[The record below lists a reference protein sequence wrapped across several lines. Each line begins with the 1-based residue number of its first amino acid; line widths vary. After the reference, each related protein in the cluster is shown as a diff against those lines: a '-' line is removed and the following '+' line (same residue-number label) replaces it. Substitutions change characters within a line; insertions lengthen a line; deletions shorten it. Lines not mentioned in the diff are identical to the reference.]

1 MLGSY
6 VNTLK
11 IKRFVY
17 NWFPPLYFFIF
28 ARNLKEKFML
38 SVSNLSVQFGK
49 RVLFD
54 EVNTVF
60 TQGNC
65 YGVIGANG
73 AGKSTFLKILSGQ
86 IDPTSGHVHLEPGK
100 RMSILEQNHNAYD
113 EFTVL
118 ETVVMGNKPL
128 FSIKKEIDQLYA
140 DYTDE
145 NADKIGELQVRFE
158 EMNGWNAESDAAALL
173 SNLGISEDFHYTLMA
188 DMDSK
193 LKVRVLL
200 AQALFGSPDVLIM
213 DEPTNDLDYETI
225 NWLENFLADYENT
238 VIVVSHDRHF
248 LDAVCTHISD
258 IDFGKMNQ
266 YSGNYTFWYE
276 SSQLAARQRA
286 QQNKKSE
293 EKAKE
298 LQEFIMRFSA
308 NVAKSKQATSRK
320 KMLSKLKVEDIK
332 PSSRRY
338 PAIIFER
345 EREAGDQILNV
356 EGLAAS
362 SEDGDLLFQD
372 ININLAKGDKVA
384 IISKDSRATT
394 AFYEVIN
401 GNKKADKG
409 SYQWGITTNQSYLPA
424 DNSDFFT
431 DDINLVD
438 WLRQWAKT
446 EEEREEV
453 YVRGFLGKM
462 LFSGEEALKKCRV
475 LSGGEKVRCML
486 SRMMMLRANV
496 LMLDE
501 PTNHLD
507 LESITAFNNSLKNFK
522 GTVLFTTHDHEF
534 AQTVA
539 DRIIELTPKGNIDR
553 YLTFDEY
560 MSDKAI
566 KEQREKMYAVT
577 A

>member
-1 MLGSY
+1 
-6 VNTLK
+6 
-11 IKRFVY
+11 
-17 NWFPPLYFFIF
+17 
-28 ARNLKEKFML
+28 ML

-54 EVNTVF
+54 EVNVTF

-65 YGVIGANG
+65 YGIIGANG
-73 AGKSTFLKILSGQ
+73 AGKSTFLKILSGKQ
-86 IDPTSGHVHLEPGK
+86 EPTSGRVILEPGK
-100 RMSILEQNHNAYD
+100 RMSVLEQDHYAYD
-113 EFTVL
+113 DYTVL
-118 ETVVMGNKPL
+118 DTVIMGNKVL
-128 FSIKKEIDQLYA
+128 SKVKKEMDDLYA
-140 DYTDE
+140 DYSDE
-145 NADKIGELQVRFE
+145 HAERIGELQMQFD

-173 SNLGISEDFHYTLMA
+173 SNLGITEDMHYTMMSE
-188 DMDSK
+188 MDGK

-200 AQALFGSPDVLIM
+200 AQALFGNPDVLIM
-213 DEPTNDLDYETI
+213 DEPTNDLDFETI
-225 NWLENFLADYENT
+225 GWLENFLANYDNT

-258 IDFGKMNQ
+258 IDFGKINHF
-266 YSGNYTFWYE
+266 SGNYTFWYE

-286 QQNKKSE
+286 QQNKKAE

-298 LQEFIMRFSA
+298 LQEFIARFSA

-320 KMLSKLKVEDIK
+320 KMLEKLNIEEIK

-338 PAIIFER
+338 PAIIFDR
-345 EREAGDQILNV
+345 DREAGDQILHV
-356 EGLAAS
+356 ENLAAS
-362 SEDGDLLFQD
+362 IDGQVLFQNVD
-372 ININLAKGDKVA
+372 INLAKDDKVA
-384 IISKDSRATT
+384 VISKDSRATT
-394 AFYEVIN
+394 AFYEILN
-401 GNKKADKG
+401 GNLKPDAG
-409 SYQWGITTNQSYLPA
+409 TFAWGITTSQSYLPV

-431 DDINLVD
+431 QDLSLVD

-462 LFSGEEALKKCRV
+462 LFSGEEALKNCKV

-496 LMLDE
+496 LMLNE

-534 AQTVA
+534 SQTVA
-539 DRIIELTPKGNIDR
+539 NRIIELTPNGIIDR
-553 YLTFDEY
+553 YMTFDEY
-560 MSDKAI
+560 MDDKNI
-566 KEQREKMYAVT
+566 QELREKMYKQ
-577 A
+577 

>member
-1 MLGSY
+1 
-6 VNTLK
+6 
-11 IKRFVY
+11 
-17 NWFPPLYFFIF
+17 
-28 ARNLKEKFML
+28 ML

-54 EVNTVF
+54 EVNVTF

-65 YGVIGANG
+65 YGIIGANG
-73 AGKSTFLKILSGQ
+73 AGKSTFLKILSGKQ
-86 IDPTSGHVHLEPGK
+86 EPTSGRVILEPGK
-100 RMSILEQNHNAYD
+100 RMSVLEQDHYAYD
-113 EFTVL
+113 DYTVL
-118 ETVVMGNKPL
+118 DTVIMGNKVL
-128 FSIKKEIDQLYA
+128 SKVKKEMDELYA
-140 DYTDE
+140 DYSDE
-145 NADKIGELQVRFE
+145 HAERIGELQIQFD

-173 SNLGISEDFHYTLMA
+173 SNLGIAEDMHYTLMSE
-188 DMDSK
+188 MDGK

-200 AQALFGSPDVLIM
+200 AQALFGNPDVLIM
-213 DEPTNDLDYETI
+213 DEPTNDLDFETI
-225 NWLENFLADYENT
+225 GWLENFLANYDNT

-258 IDFGKMNQ
+258 IDFGKINH

-286 QQNKKSE
+286 QQNKKAE

-298 LQEFIMRFSA
+298 LQEFIARFSA

-320 KMLSKLKVEDIK
+320 KMLEKLNIEEIK

-345 EREAGDQILNV
+345 DREAGDQILHV
-356 EGLAAS
+356 ENLAAS
-362 SEDGDLLFQD
+362 IDGQVLFQNVD
-372 ININLAKGDKVA
+372 INLAKDDKVA
-384 IISKDSRATT
+384 VISKDSRATT
-394 AFYEVIN
+394 AFYEILN
-401 GNKKADKG
+401 GNLKPDAG
-409 SYQWGITTNQSYLPA
+409 TFAWGITTSQSYLPV

-431 DDINLVD
+431 QDLSLVD

-462 LFSGEEALKKCRV
+462 LFSGEEALKNCKV

-496 LMLDE
+496 LMLNE

-534 AQTVA
+534 SQTVA
-539 DRIIELTPKGNIDR
+539 NRIIELTPSGIIDR
-553 YLTFDEY
+553 YMTFDEY
-560 MSDKAI
+560 MDDKNI
-566 KEQREKMYAVT
+566 QELREKMYKQ
-577 A
+577 